1 LSKFPF
7 IAYAFKQFIF
17 LVHGV
22 GQESCAEAPLQLCL
36 GLIPDEGL
44 GFFSDARHRVHR
56 EEAAMAEEA
65 ILNGF

>member
-17 LVHGV
+17 LDHGV
-22 GQESCAEAPLQLCL
+22 GQESCAEAPLQLCFGFIL
-36 GLIPDEGL
+36 HKGL
-44 GFFSDARHRVHR
+44 GFFSDTRDRIHL
-56 EEAAMAEEA
+56 EEAAIAEEA